1 MGGYWNEKV
10 RPSMSAPLRLV
21 GYSSSE
27 SSSVFSV
34 EWGGVMMC
42 LWVGVKSFIWLYKLL
57 LNVQIL
63 REAVD
68 VKGVLH
74 LESCHQ
80 LSSKRVDLS
89 SKLYLLI
96 RTIFIDFKMC
106 LFSFKLFI
114 AAWAV
119 SWKIQKACAA
129 CLLKSLFQL
138 KLYYIAFIILS
149 YYSTFNSLHSSNNNQ
164 II

>member
-42 LWVGVKSFIWLYKLL
+42 LWVGVKSFIWLYKLF

-74 LESCHQ
+74 LESCYQ
-80 LSSKRVDLS
+80 LSSKRVALS

-96 RTIFIDFKMC
+96 HTIFIDSYFFYWFQNVFIEFQAIYSC
-106 LFSFKLFI
+106 LGCELENTKSVCCMFVEVTVPTKT
-114 AAWAV
+114 
-119 SWKIQKACAA
+119 
-129 CLLKSLFQL
+129 LLHCI
-138 KLYYIAFIILS
+138 YHIILLL
-149 YYSTFNSLHSSNNNQ
+149 Y
-164 II
+164 I